1 MALGVEGAAMK
12 ITIQI
17 TVESND
23 GQLNVAQ
30 EVAHLDRGT
39 LRPETLG
46 LTLAEARSIL
56 AGIEQT
62 VVEQQAA
69 EFMAQQRACSH
80 CGHERPCKG
89 RHHIVFRTP
98 FGKLRLESPR
108 LYHCQCESDDRTS
121 FSPLA
126 ELLQERSSPELI
138 YLETKFA
145 ALVSY
150 GLTVELLKEVLPISQ
165 DLSTTTIRQRVR
177 QTAQR
182 LEDGLGEEQDI
193 FIGGCQ
199 RDWDQLPDP
208 AAPLIVGID
217 GGYVHAKDQRSRAA
231 GWFEV
236 IVGKSMSQD
245 GESSK
250 CFGFVNRYDS
260 KPKRRLFE
268 ILKSQGMQMNQ
279 AVTFLSDGGD
289 TVRDLQMYL
298 NPQAEHLLHWFHI
311 SMRLTVMSQLV
322 KSIDTDDQ
330 PNLSAEIE
338 KELEC
343 LKWNLWHGNVHKALQ
358 IVEDLEVA
366 LDLEENSQEQRKLLK
381 AVLEFGTYIISN
393 RTFIANYGD
402 RYRHGETISTGFVE
416 SAINQVVSKRM
427 VKKQQMRWTD
437 PGAHLLLQVR
447 TRVLNEEWRST
458 LSRWYPGMQE
468 TCDAKA
474 A

>member
-1 MALGVEGAAMK
+1 MK
-12 ITIQI
+12 IKMQI
-17 TVESND
+17 TVESD
-23 GQLNVAQ
+23 KDQGVVQ

-46 LTLAEARSIL
+46 MTLAEARAIL
-56 AGIEQT
+56 AGIERT

-69 EFMAQQRACSH
+69 EFMAQQRTCSH
-80 CGHERPCKG
+80 CGHERSCKG

-121 FSPLA
+121 FSPVA

-217 GGYVHAKDQRSRAA
+217 GGYVHAKDQQSRAE
-231 GWFEV
+231 GWFEGLYV
-236 IVGKSMSQD
+236 
-245 GESSK
+245 
-250 CFGFVNRYDS
+250 
-260 KPKRRLFE
+260 P
-268 ILKSQGMQMNQ
+268 
-279 AVTFLSDGGD
+279 
-289 TVRDLQMYL
+289 
-298 NPQAEHLLHWFHI
+298 LL
-311 SMRLTVMSQLV
+311 
-322 KSIDTDDQ
+322 
-330 PNLSAEIE
+330 
-338 KELEC
+338 
-343 LKWNLWHGNVHKALQ
+343 G
-358 IVEDLEVA
+358 
-366 LDLEENSQEQRKLLK
+366 
-381 AVLEFGTYIISN
+381 
-393 RTFIANYGD
+393 
-402 RYRHGETISTGFVE
+402 
-416 SAINQVVSKRM
+416 
-427 VKKQQMRWTD
+427 
-437 PGAHLLLQVR
+437 
-447 TRVLNEEWRST
+447 
-458 LSRWYPGMQE
+458 
-468 TCDAKA
+468 
-474 A
+474 

>member
-1 MALGVEGAAMK
+1 MK

-17 TVESND
+17 RVESD
-23 GQLNVAQ
+23 EGQL
-30 EVAHLDRGT
+30 EVVQQLAHLDRGI

-46 LTLAEARSIL
+46 LSLAEAQSIL

-62 VVEQQAA
+62 VVEQQTA
-69 EFMAQQRACSH
+69 EFIALQRTCSQ
-80 CGHERPCKG
+80 CGHDRSCKG

-108 LYHCQCESDDRTS
+108 LYHCRCESDGRTS

-126 ELLQERSSPELI
+126 ELLHERSSPELI

-150 GLTVELLKEVLPISQ
+150 GLTAELLKELLPISQ
-165 DLSTTTIRQRVR
+165 DLSTTAIRQRVL

-182 LEDGLGEEQDI
+182 LEDELGEEQDM
-193 FIGGCQ
+193 FVGGCQ

-217 GGYVHAKDQRSRAA
+217 GGYVHAKDQRSRAE

-250 CFGFVNRYDS
+250 CFGFVSRYDS

-268 ILKSQGMQMNQ
+268 MLNSQGMQMNQ

-289 TVRDLQMYL
+289 TVRDLQMYM
-298 NPQAEHLLHWFHI
+298 NPQAEHLLDWFHI
-311 SMRLTVMSQLV
+311 SMRLTVMSQLT
-322 KSIDTDDQ
+322 KSIEADDQ

-343 LKWNLWHGNVHKALQ
+343 LKWNLWHGNAHKAIQ

-366 LDLEENSQEQRKLLK
+366 LDLEENNQEQRKLLK
-381 AVLEFGTYIISN
+381 AVREFWTYITAN
-393 RTFIANYGD
+393 RKFIANYGD

-437 PGAHLLLQVR
+437 RGAHLLVQVR

-458 LSRWYPGMQE
+458 LLPWYPGMQE
-468 TCDAKA
+468 NCEAKA

>member
-1 MALGVEGAAMK
+1 MK
-12 ITIQI
+12 IKIQI
-17 TVESND
+17 TVESDD

-30 EVAHLDRGT
+30 EVGHLDRGT

-69 EFMAQQRACSH
+69 EFMAQQRTCSH

-98 FGKLRLESPR
+98 FGKLRLESSR
-108 LYHCQCESDDRTS
+108 LYDCQCESDGRTS

-126 ELLQERSSPELI
+126 ELLQERSSPELV

-165 DLSTTTIRQRVR
+165 ELSTTAIRQRVR
-177 QTAQR
+177 RTAQR
-182 LEDGLGEEQDI
+182 LEDELGEEQDM

-208 AAPLIVGID
+208 AAALIVGID
-217 GGYVHAKDQRSRAA
+217 GGYVHARDQQSRAE

-250 CFGFVNRYDS
+250 CFGFVNRYDT

-268 ILKSQGMQMNQ
+268 MLKSQGMQMNQ

-298 NPQAEHLLHWFHI
+298 NPQAEHLMDWFHI
-311 SMRLTVMSQLV
+311 SM
-322 KSIDTDDQ
+322 KADGDE
-330 PNLSAEIE
+330 SA
-338 KELEC
+338 
-343 LKWNLWHGNVHKALQ
+343 
-358 IVEDLEVA
+358 
-366 LDLEENSQEQRKLLK
+366 SQEHR
-381 AVLEFGTYIISN
+381 G
-393 RTFIANYGD
+393 
-402 RYRHGETISTGFVE
+402 
-416 SAINQVVSKRM
+416 
-427 VKKQQMRWTD
+427 
-437 PGAHLLLQVR
+437 
-447 TRVLNEEWRST
+447 
-458 LSRWYPGMQE
+458 
-468 TCDAKA
+468 
-474 A
+474 

>member
-1 MALGVEGAAMK
+1 MK

-17 TVESND
+17 RVESD
-23 GQLNVAQ
+23 EGQL
-30 EVAHLDRGT
+30 EVVQQLAHLDRGI

-46 LTLAEARSIL
+46 LSLAEAQSIL

-62 VVEQQAA
+62 VVEQQTA
-69 EFMAQQRACSH
+69 EFIALQRTCSQ
-80 CGHERPCKG
+80 CGHDRSCKG

-108 LYHCQCESDDRTS
+108 LYHCRCESDGRTS

-126 ELLQERSSPELI
+126 ELLHERSSPELI

-150 GLTVELLKEVLPISQ
+150 GLTAELLKELLPISQ
-165 DLSTTTIRQRVR
+165 DLSTTAIRQRVL

-182 LEDGLGEEQDI
+182 LEDELGEEQDM
-193 FIGGCQ
+193 FVGGCQ

-217 GGYVHAKDQRSRAA
+217 GGYVHAKDQRSRAE

-250 CFGFVNRYDS
+250 CFGFVSRYDS

-268 ILKSQGMQMNQ
+268 MLNSQGMQMNQ

-289 TVRDLQMYL
+289 TVRDLQMYM
-298 NPQAEHLLHWFHI
+298 NPQAEHLLDWFHI
-311 SMRLTVMSQLV
+311 SMRLTVMSQLT
-322 KSIDTDDQ
+322 KSIEADDQ

-343 LKWNLWHGNVHKALQ
+343 LKWNLWHGNAHKAIQ

-366 LDLEENSQEQRKLLK
+366 LDLEENNQEQRKLLK
-381 AVLEFGTYIISN
+381 AVREFWTYITAN
-393 RTFIANYGD
+393 RKFIANYGD

-437 PGAHLLLQVR
+437 RGAHLLVQVR

-458 LSRWYPGMQE
+458 LLRWYPGMQE
-468 TCDAKA
+468 NCEAKA

>member
-1 MALGVEGAAMK
+1 MK

-17 TVESND
+17 RVESD
-23 GQLNVAQ
+23 EGQL
-30 EVAHLDRGT
+30 EVVQQLAHLDRGI

-46 LTLAEARSIL
+46 LSLAEAQSIL

-62 VVEQQAA
+62 VVEQQTA
-69 EFMAQQRACSH
+69 EFIALQRTCSQ
-80 CGHERPCKG
+80 CGHDRSCKG
-89 RHHIVFRTP
+89 RHQIVFRTP

-108 LYHCQCESDDRTS
+108 LYHCRCESDGRTS

-126 ELLQERSSPELI
+126 ELLHERSSPELI

-150 GLTVELLKEVLPISQ
+150 GLTAELLKELLPISQ
-165 DLSTTTIRQRVR
+165 DLSTTAIRQRVL

-182 LEDGLGEEQDI
+182 LEDELGEEQDM
-193 FIGGCQ
+193 FVGGCQ

-217 GGYVHAKDQRSRAA
+217 GGYVHAKDQRSRAE

-250 CFGFVNRYDS
+250 CFGFVSRYDS

-268 ILKSQGMQMNQ
+268 MLNSQGMQMNQ

-289 TVRDLQMYL
+289 TVRDLQMYM
-298 NPQAEHLLHWFHI
+298 NPQAEHLLDWFHI
-311 SMRLTVMSQLV
+311 SMRLTVMSQLT
-322 KSIDTDDQ
+322 KSIEADDQ

-343 LKWNLWHGNVHKALQ
+343 LKWNLWHGNAHKAIQ

-366 LDLEENSQEQRKLLK
+366 LDLEENNQEQRKLLK
-381 AVLEFGTYIISN
+381 AVREFWTYITAN
-393 RTFIANYGD
+393 RKFIANYGD

-437 PGAHLLLQVR
+437 RGAHLLVQVR

-458 LSRWYPGMQE
+458 LLPWYPGMRE
-468 TCDAKA
+468 NCEAKA

>member
-1 MALGVEGAAMK
+1 MK
-12 ITIQI
+12 IKIQI
-17 TVESND
+17 TVESD
-23 GQLNVAQ
+23 KDQGVVQ

-46 LTLAEARSIL
+46 MTLAEARAIL
-56 AGIEQT
+56 AGIERT

-69 EFMAQQRACSH
+69 EFMAQQRTCSR
-80 CGHERPCKG
+80 CGRERSYKG

-108 LYHCQCESDDRTS
+108 LYHCQCKSDGRTS

-126 ELLQERSSPELI
+126 ELLQERSSPELV

-165 DLSTTTIRQRVR
+165 ELSTTAIRQRVH

-182 LEDGLGEEQDI
+182 LEDELGEEQDI

-199 RDWDQLPDP
+199 RDWNELPDP

-217 GGYVHAKDQRSRAA
+217 GGYVHAKDQQSRAE

-245 GESSK
+245 DESSK
-250 CFGFVNRYDS
+250 CFGFVNRYDT

-268 ILKSQGMQMNQ
+268 MLKSQGMQMNQ

-289 TVRDLQMYL
+289 TVRDLPMYL
-298 NPQAEHLLHWFHI
+298 NPQAEHLLDWFNI
-311 SMRLTVMSQLV
+311 SMRLTVMSQLA
-322 KSIDTDDQ
+322 KSIETDDQ

-343 LKWNLWHGNVHKALQ
+343 LKWNLWHGNVPQSA
-358 IVEDLEVA
+358 
-366 LDLEENSQEQRKLLK
+366 
-381 AVLEFGTYIISN
+381 TN
-393 RTFIANYGD
+393 RG
-402 RYRHGETISTGFVE
+402 
-416 SAINQVVSKRM
+416 
-427 VKKQQMRWTD
+427 
-437 PGAHLLLQVR
+437 
-447 TRVLNEEWRST
+447 RSG
-458 LSRWYPGMQE
+458 SRSGPRRE
-468 TCDAKA
+468 
-474 A
+474 

>member
-1 MALGVEGAAMK
+1 MK
-12 ITIQI
+12 IKIQI
-17 TVESND
+17 TVESD
-23 GQLNVAQ
+23 KDQGVVQ

-46 LTLAEARSIL
+46 MTLAEARAIL
-56 AGIEQT
+56 AGIERT

-69 EFMAQQRACSH
+69 EFMAQQRTCSR
-80 CGHERPCKG
+80 CGRERSYKG

-108 LYHCQCESDDRTS
+108 FYHCQCKSDGRTS

-126 ELLQERSSPELI
+126 ELLQERSSPELV

-165 DLSTTTIRQRVR
+165 DLSTTTIRQRVH

-182 LEDGLGEEQDI
+182 LEDELGEEQDI

-217 GGYVHAKDQRSRAA
+217 GGYVHAKDQRSRAE

-250 CFGFVNRYDS
+250 CFGRVSPSNC
-260 KPKRRLFE
+260 PLFFAWE
-268 ILKSQGMQMNQ
+268 EACASRCSGP
-279 AVTFLSDGGD
+279 
-289 TVRDLQMYL
+289 DLCAIICMTRI
-298 NPQAEHLLHWFHI
+298 AI
-311 SMRLTVMSQLV
+311 RT
-322 KSIDTDDQ
+322 T
-330 PNLSAEIE
+330 AG
-338 KELEC
+338 KE
-343 LKWNLWHGNVHKALQ
+343 
-358 IVEDLEVA
+358 
-366 LDLEENSQEQRKLLK
+366 
-381 AVLEFGTYIISN
+381 
-393 RTFIANYGD
+393 
-402 RYRHGETISTGFVE
+402 
-416 SAINQVVSKRM
+416 
-427 VKKQQMRWTD
+427 
-437 PGAHLLLQVR
+437 
-447 TRVLNEEWRST
+447 
-458 LSRWYPGMQE
+458 SR
-468 TCDAKA
+468 
-474 A
+474 

>member
-1 MALGVEGAAMK
+1 MK

-17 TVESND
+17 TVESDD
-23 GQLNVAQ
+23 GQLNVSQ

-69 EFMAQQRACSH
+69 EFMAQQRTCSH
-80 CGHERPCKG
+80 CGHERSCKG

-108 LYHCQCESDDRTS
+108 LYHCQCESDERTS

-126 ELLQERSSPELI
+126 ELLQERSSPELL

-150 GLTVELLKEVLPISQ
+150 GLTVELLQEVLPIDQ
-165 DLSTTTIRQRVR
+165 ELSTTAIRQRVS

-182 LEDGLGEEQDI
+182 LDDELGEEQDM
-193 FIGGCQ
+193 FIGGRQ
-199 RDWDQLPDP
+199 RDWDRLPDP

-217 GGYVHAKDQRSRAA
+217 GGYVHAKDQSRAE

-250 CFGFVNRYDS
+250 CFGFVSRYDT
-260 KPKRRLFE
+260 KPKRRWFE
-268 ILKSQGMQMNQ
+268 MLKSQGMQMNQ
-279 AVTFLSDGGD
+279 AVTFLSDGAD
-289 TVRDLQMYL
+289 TVRDLQLYL
-298 NPQAEHLLHWFHI
+298 NPQAEHLL
-311 SMRLTVMSQLV
+311 
-322 KSIDTDDQ
+322 D
-330 PNLSAEIE
+330 
-338 KELEC
+338 
-343 LKWNLWHGNVHKALQ
+343 
-358 IVEDLEVA
+358 
-366 LDLEENSQEQRKLLK
+366 
-381 AVLEFGTYIISN
+381 
-393 RTFIANYGD
+393 
-402 RYRHGETISTGFVE
+402 
-416 SAINQVVSKRM
+416 
-427 VKKQQMRWTD
+427 
-437 PGAHLLLQVR
+437 
-447 TRVLNEEWRST
+447 
-458 LSRWYPGMQE
+458 
-468 TCDAKA
+468 
-474 A
+474 

>member
-1 MALGVEGAAMK
+1 MK

-17 TVESND
+17 TVESDD
-23 GQLNVAQ
+23 GQLNVCQ

-62 VVEQQAA
+62 VVEQQAG
-69 EFMAQQRACSH
+69 EFMVQQRTCSH
-80 CGHERPCKG
+80 CFHERSCKG

-108 LYHCQCESDDRTS
+108 LYHCQCESDERTS

-126 ELLQERSSPELI
+126 ELLQERSSPELL

-150 GLTVELLKEVLPISQ
+150 GLTVELLQEVLPIGQ
-165 DLSTTTIRQRVR
+165 ELSTTAIRQRVS

-182 LEDGLGEEQDI
+182 LDDELGEEQDM
-193 FIGGCQ
+193 FIGGRQ
-199 RDWDQLPDP
+199 RDWDRLPDP

-217 GGYVHAKDQRSRAA
+217 GGYVHAKDQQSRAE

-250 CFGFVNRYDS
+250 CFGFVNRYDT

-268 ILKSQGMQMNQ
+268 MLKSQGMQMNQ
-279 AVTFLSDGGD
+279 AVAFLSDGGD
-289 TVRDLQMYL
+289 TVRDLQLYL
-298 NPQAEHLLHWFHI
+298 NPQAEHLLDWFHI
-311 SMRLTVMSQLV
+311 SMRLTVMSQLA
-322 KSIDTDDQ
+322 KSIEADDQ
-330 PNLSAEIE
+330 PNLSAEIA
-338 KELEC
+338 KELER

-358 IVEDLEVA
+358 IVEDLEYA

-381 AVLEFGTYIISN
+381 AVREFGTYITAN
-393 RTFIANYGD
+393 RTFIPNYGD

-437 PGAHLLLQVR
+437 RGAHLLLQVR

-458 LSRWYPGMQE
+458 LSHWYPAMHE

>member
-1 MALGVEGAAMK
+1 MK
-12 ITIQI
+12 IKIQI
-17 TVESND
+17 TVESD
-23 GQLNVAQ
+23 KGQPEVVQ
-30 EVAHLDRGT
+30 EVAHLDRFI
-39 LRPETLG
+39 LRPEALG

-62 VVEQQAA
+62 VVEQQAG
-69 EFMAQQRACSH
+69 EFMVQQRTCSH
-80 CGHERPCKG
+80 CFHERSCKG

-108 LYHCQCESDDRTS
+108 LYHCQCESDGRTS

-126 ELLQERSSPELI
+126 ELLQERSSPELV

-177 QTAQR
+177 QTAER
-182 LEDGLGEEQDI
+182 IEDELGEGQDI

-217 GGYVHAKDQRSRAA
+217 GGYVHAKDQQSRAE

-250 CFGFVNRYDS
+250 YFGFVSRYDT

-268 ILKSQGMQMNQ
+268 TLKSQGMQMNQ

-298 NPQAEHLLHWFHI
+298 NPQAEHLLDWFHI
-311 SMRLTVMSQLV
+311 TMRLTVMGQMA
-322 KSIDTDDQ
+322 KSINTNDQ
-330 PNLSAEIE
+330 PNLSAEVE
-338 KELEC
+338 KELER

-358 IVEDLEVA
+358 IVDDLEFA
-366 LDLEENSQEQRKLLK
+366 LDIEDHGQEQRKLLK
-381 AVLEFGTYIISN
+381 VVREFGTYISAN
-393 RTFIANYGD
+393 RTFIPNYGD
-402 RYRHGETISTGFVE
+402 RYRHGETISTAFVE
-416 SAINQVVSKRM
+416 SAINQVLSKRF
-427 VKKQQMRWTD
+427 VKRQQMRWSER
-437 PGAHLLLQVR
+437 GAHLLLQVR
-447 TRVLNEEWRST
+447 TRVLNEERRLT
-458 LSRWYPGMQE
+458 LSHWYPGMQE

>member
-1 MALGVEGAAMK
+1 MK

-17 TVESND
+17 RVESD
-23 GQLNVAQ
+23 EGQL
-30 EVAHLDRGT
+30 EVVQQLAHLDRGI

-46 LTLAEARSIL
+46 LSLAEAQSIL

-62 VVEQQAA
+62 VVEQQTA
-69 EFMAQQRACSH
+69 EFIALQRTCSQ
-80 CGHERPCKG
+80 CGHDRSCKG
-89 RHHIVFRTP
+89 RHQIVFRTP

-108 LYHCQCESDDRTS
+108 LYHCRCESDGWTS
-121 FSPLA
+121 FSTLA
-126 ELLQERSSPELI
+126 ELLHERSSPELI

-150 GLTVELLKEVLPISQ
+150 GLTAELLKELLPISQ
-165 DLSTTTIRQRVR
+165 DLSTTAIRQRVL

-182 LEDGLGEEQDI
+182 LEDELGEEQDM
-193 FIGGCQ
+193 FVGGCQ

-217 GGYVHAKDQRSRAA
+217 GGYVHAKDQRSRAE

-268 ILKSQGMQMNQ
+268 ILKSQGIQMNQ
-279 AVTFLSDGGD
+279 AVTFFAYGGD
-289 TVRDLQMYL
+289 TVRDLQVYM
-298 NPQAEHLLHWFHI
+298 NPQAEHLLDWFHI
-311 SMRLTVMSQLV
+311 SMRLTVISQLA
-322 KSIDTDDQ
+322 KSIEADDQ

-338 KELEC
+338 KD
-343 LKWNLWHGNVHKALQ
+343 LKRLKCNLWHGNVHKALQ
-358 IVEDLEVA
+358 IVDDLEHA

-381 AVLEFGTYIISN
+381 AVREFGTYITAN
-393 RTFIANYGD
+393 RTFIPNYSD
-402 RYRHGETISTGFVE
+402 RYRHGETTSTAFVE
-416 SAINQVVSKRM
+416 SAINQVVSRRM

-437 PGAHLLLQVR
+437 RGAHLLLQVR

-458 LSRWYPGMQE
+458 LSHWYPAMQE
-468 TCDAKA
+468 TSDAKA